1 MKFPDPP
8 GERLADFRLLPRYDF
23 FARGVV
29 FDHLSV
35 VALRREI
42 PADLLQV
49 VIAGTM
55 NFRTMDQYH
64 RWMRL
69 LRVGCTGVH
78 FDRLATGRVLALGPG
93 GAGRNGANQKRDGD
107 REEPELID
115 RFDSVSHVE
124 FRLTLPSTS
133 ADLQVA
139 AGRGTTWRDN
149 DAVADRREYLRDRHE
164 SRVESSGAFTAT
176 PGLDIYRKLPTVP

>member
-1 MKFPDPP
+1 MGAERERQHRAQGIAHHTDSLGIDRGVLAQRVEAVVKFPDPP

-64 RWMRL
+64 RWM
-69 LRVGCTGVH
+69 
-78 FDRLATGRVLALGPG
+78 
-93 GAGRNGANQKRDGD
+93 
-107 REEPELID
+107 
-115 RFDSVSHVE
+115 
-124 FRLTLPSTS
+124 
-133 ADLQVA
+133 
-139 AGRGTTWRDN
+139 
-149 DAVADRREYLRDRHE
+149 
-164 SRVESSGAFTAT
+164 
-176 PGLDIYRKLPTVP
+176 